1 MNLGVRYERYHSF
14 YPDQSSQAGQFSAG
28 GDFPARDILTWNRVV
43 PRLGAAWDLR
53 GNGKSVLKGT
63 YGWYSN
69 SMGNLYAQLY
79 NPNGEVTT
87 NYRWH
92 DLNGN
97 FKYHRVSFDSF
108 PVSPGHAL
116 VVPKRHVMTLFEMS
130 VEEYADCFRL
140 ILSLKDLLLARY
152 SPDGYNVGANCGEAA
167 GQSVWHAHIHVIPR
181 YTGDVPEPRGGV
193 RGVIPLKASY

>member
-1 MNLGVRYERYHSF
+1 MN
-14 YPDQSSQAGQFSAG
+14 QANCIFCI
-28 GDFPARDILTWNRVV
+28 PKREILAEN
-43 PRLGAAWDLR
+43 A
-53 GNGKSVLKGT
+53 NGF
-63 YGWYSN
+63 
-69 SMGNLYAQLY
+69 A
-79 NPNGEVTT
+79 
-87 NYRWH
+87 
-92 DLNGN
+92 
-97 FKYHRVSFDSF
+97 FFDSF

-140 ILSLKDLLLARY
+140 ILALKDLLLPRY

-193 RGVIPLKASY
+193 RGVIPHKASYC